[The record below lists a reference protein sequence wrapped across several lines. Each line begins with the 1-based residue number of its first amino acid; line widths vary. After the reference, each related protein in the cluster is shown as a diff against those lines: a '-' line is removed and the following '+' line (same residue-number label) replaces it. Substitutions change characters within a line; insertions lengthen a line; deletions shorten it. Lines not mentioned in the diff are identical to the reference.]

1 MCDCFSSFVKFMV
14 CMMSND
20 KFQELFLDMAAQ
32 LAAQTE
38 NTIDDMI
45 VEELRTRL
53 ARNRTVR
60 RAS

>member
-1 MCDCFSSFVKFMV
+1 
-14 CMMSND
+14 MMSND